1 MVLINVQAYPESTVE
16 MGLCASNPLSDLPPA
31 FRNQLEDN
39 KKLFDFLQL
48 NTKQSVKVAKL
59 FWKFDDDGSN
69 SLSVRELTRSF
80 GCKTTPFIDNIFAL
94 VDIKGKGTL
103 NFSQYVVATWNICTL
118 TEHSIGPVT
127 FEAYNESGK
136 GIHTDTVFH
145 LVDEAMGILS
155 GTRVDSDG
163 TKRIETD
170 RIGRYGLVNSGQ
182 KAGIRLQSK
191 EGKVL
196 AKLADPDGCK

>member
-1 MVLINVQAYPESTVE
+1 MT
-16 MGLCASNPLSDLPPA
+16 
-31 FRNQLEDN
+31 
-39 KKLFDFLQL
+39 QL

-69 SLSVRELTRSF
+69 SLSVRQFSRSF

-94 VDIKGKGTL
+94 VDSKGKGTL

-118 TEHSIGPVT
+118 TESIGPVT

-136 GIHTDTVFH
+136 GIHTDTIFH
-145 LVDEAMGILS
+145 LVDEAMGVLS
-155 GTRVDSDG
+155 GTRVDSG
-163 TKRIETD
+163 GSKRIEVWIWTRD
-170 RIGRYGLVNSGQ
+170 FSGQ
-182 KAGIRLQSK
+182 EAGIRLQSK
-191 EGKVL
+191 EGRVL

>member
-1 MVLINVQAYPESTVE
+1 MVSINVQAYPESTIE

-39 KKLFDFLQL
+39 KKLFDFLQI
-48 NTKQSVKVAKL
+48 NSNQSVKVAKL

-69 SLSVRELTRSF
+69 SLSLREFKRSLGVETSTF
-80 GCKTTPFIDNIFAL
+80 VDKILAL
-94 VDIKGKGTL
+94 VDSKGEGTL
-103 NFSQYVVATWNICTL
+103 NFSQYVVAIWNICTL
-118 TEHSIGPVT
+118 TEDSIGPVT
-127 FEAYNESGK
+127 FESYNESGR
-136 GIHTDTVFH
+136 GVHTDTIFH

-155 GTRVDSDG
+155 GTRVGIGG
-163 TKRIETD
+163 TKSIECD
-170 RIGRYGLVNSGQ
+170 RIGGMNYSGQ

-196 AKLADPDGCK
+196 VKLADPDGCK

>member
-1 MVLINVQAYPESTVE
+1 

-31 FRNQLEDN
+31 FRNQLIEN
-39 KKLFDFLQL
+39 KKLFDFLHL

-69 SLSVRELTRSF
+69 SLSLRELTRSLSVE
-80 GCKTTPFIDNIFAL
+80 TTPFIDNIFAL
-94 VDIKGKGTL
+94 VDSKGKGTL
-103 NFSQYVVATWNICTL
+103 NFSQYVVATWNVCTL

-127 FEAYNESGK
+127 FETYNESGK
-136 GIHTDTVFH
+136 GIHTDTIFH
-145 LVDEAMGILS
+145 LVDEAMGTLS
-155 GTRVDSDG
+155 GTVSYG
-163 TKRIETD
+163 KTKRIESD
-170 RIGRYGLVNSGQ
+170 RIGGMRNSGQ